1 MGMRI
6 CFHLYL
12 ECYLMDYNR
21 SIDSDKRKNMRI
33 ILAESEHYIVVSEY
47 EDCYLMFKDR
57 SRGSVSVGTF
67 YGDAEFALI
76 DRNERFVVTGGC
88 GIVIYFLREPWE
100 DYSVDKQTDQWIE
113 LGIGDTD
120 IYYDAVRQISD
131 TAIEITDA
139 DGNIS
144 TYDVFSR

>member
-1 MGMRI
+1 
-6 CFHLYL
+6 
-12 ECYLMDYNR
+12 
-21 SIDSDKRKNMRI
+21 MRI

-57 SRGSVSVGTF
+57 SRGPVSVGTF

-88 GIVIYFLREPWE
+88 GIVIYFLRDPWD

-144 TYDVFSR
+144 TYDVFSH